1 MYLYILINVYFTC
14 TNQNVNSHK
23 FYTLDYC
30 LHCSGSKLYLMLSFW
45 KRILFYL
52 GYCNKSRGNERIL
65 QPKKIDGE
73 YEGKV
78 FCCFNSFSEGFDKLL
93 MAFCIKSRQQPHL
106 RLIMSSCFSIFSKHP
121 LILPLFH
128 FLIYFSSSAV
138 IRFFAV
144 FHKY

>member
-1 MYLYILINVYFTC
+1 MISPIKQFIYTKLYNDCAYLTTVQTKMYLYILINVYFTC

-93 MAFCIKSRQQPHL
+93 MAFCIKSR
-106 RLIMSSCFSIFSKHP
+106 
-121 LILPLFH
+121 
-128 FLIYFSSSAV
+128 
-138 IRFFAV
+138 
-144 FHKY
+144 